1 MPRVVV
7 RVKKNER
14 ICYLFARRIWKSQ
27 KVVRALSRGQKTV
40 QNEMEKK
47 IVFYFRKTPDHS
59 CFRLD
64 KIYKKSADARFFG
77 PFYNFFLFL
86 KMSKIQKKR
95 KNFQKIVFFL
105 MLCGDFDHK
114 YVVCKM
120 RYIFQF
126 MPWNKNPKK
135 LENIFFETFF

>member
-77 PFYNFFLFL
+77 QFYNFFLFL
-86 KMSKIQKKR
+86 KMSKIQKKTEKFP
-95 KNFQKIVFFL
+95 KNRVFPYALRRFWSQIRRMQNAL
-105 MLCGDFDHK
+105 YFSIHALK
-114 YVVCKM
+114 
-120 RYIFQF
+120 
-126 MPWNKNPKK
+126 
-135 LENIFFETFF
+135 